1 MCSFLVCLF
10 VCLFMCVCV
19 LVANHFGV
27 FLFFCSFFFFC
38 RCVCVECVCFGF
50 ACVFSFRM
58 FLSFPFVC
66 MCACVRT
73 TVRRY
78 LSPILLGD
86 GMYMTETFRW
96 LILTHTED
104 LYTRTLDSKFQFKV
118 VLRSMA
124 SPPYSQ
130 RCRIVRCLF
139 LCFFLFDSSFDFFFF
154 VC

>member
-1 MCSFLVCLF
+1 
-10 VCLFMCVCV
+10 
-19 LVANHFGV
+19 
-27 FLFFCSFFFFC
+27 
-38 RCVCVECVCFGF
+38 VECVCFGF

-139 LCFFLFDSSFDFFFF
+139 LFCVFLILCLTSSSSFADPTLVFSFGS
-154 VC
+154 VCVRVSCLLRLGVQISVI

>member
-1 MCSFLVCLF
+1 M
-10 VCLFMCVCV
+10 
-19 LVANHFGV
+19 
-27 FLFFCSFFFFC
+27 FFFFFF

-66 MCACVRT
+66 MCACDRT

-104 LYTRTLDSKFQFKV
+104 LYTRTLDSKFQFRV

-139 LCFFLFDSSFDFFFF
+139 LFYFYLWFF
-154 VC
+154 VRLIFLRLLTQLWFSVLALCVFTAVAGWHDSFTDS